1 MTCDNLQ
8 FTPAN
13 AQASTQTA
21 LTIVNTGES
30 NTGNT
35 PNQISANGSDT
46 LKLSLNYTITVPA
59 DAPQSVLTFTQNNRT
74 PTTQQQPMQSY
85 VIIEPTTAAKETNVW
100 DSSNFAPVTQLL
112 SNLDTA
118 TSLTRVLYAAPG
130 DTTTDFTSTPSQAC
144 TTGGTVNQFNDHSC
158 KSIYNLYNTVDE
170 SSLSTQ
176 LSQQDVDSYQQLGA
190 STLSSIFTTLNQATQ
205 AQDTLRNA
213 VTTLNTTISDTD
225 GTQSKLD
232 DWYQKALQYI
242 SDSDSAWKQ
251 QQSAQN
257 VASSQIWNNQQ
268 PGKAEIY
275 YDDTNTSD
283 LYNTISQLIDSSSQS
298 ASQTAANAQLITDN
312 SADFDS
318 LVKTINDTTTATS
331 TIQTTTNKTLD
342 QATKS
347 LNQTTDYSNNF
358 SRILANTRN
367 PATDKNAI
375 YDFLTNPLAIN
386 NQSSGQHD
394 SWLSIDWRWP
404 LILVIGILIGAL
416 GLWSINALKR
426 NKQDR
431 RH

>member
-1 MTCDNLQ
+1 
-8 FTPAN
+8 
-13 AQASTQTA
+13 
-21 LTIVNTGES
+21 
-30 NTGNT
+30 
-35 PNQISANGSDT
+35 
-46 LKLSLNYTITVPA
+46 
-59 DAPQSVLTFTQNNRT
+59 
-74 PTTQQQPMQSY
+74 
-85 VIIEPTTAAKETNVW
+85 
-100 DSSNFAPVTQLL
+100 
-112 SNLDTA
+112 
-118 TSLTRVLYAAPG
+118 
-130 DTTTDFTSTPSQAC
+130 
-144 TTGGTVNQFNDHSC
+144 
-158 KSIYNLYNTVDE
+158 
-170 SSLSTQ
+170 
-176 LSQQDVDSYQQLGA
+176 
-190 STLSSIFTTLNQATQ
+190 
-205 AQDTLRNA
+205 
-213 VTTLNTTISDTD
+213 D

-331 TIQTTTNKTLD
+331 TIHTTTNKTLD

-404 LILVIGILIGAL
+404 LILVIGMLIGAL

-431 RH
+431 RR